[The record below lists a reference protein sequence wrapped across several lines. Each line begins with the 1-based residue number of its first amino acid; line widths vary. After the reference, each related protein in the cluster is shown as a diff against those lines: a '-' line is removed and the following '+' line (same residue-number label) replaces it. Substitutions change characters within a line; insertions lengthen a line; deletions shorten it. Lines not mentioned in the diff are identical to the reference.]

1 MPALANPKH
10 EKFAQLVAAG
20 QDQTDAYRVAASP
33 KTPDNPGVSV
43 RAHLWANKDE
53 ISSRIAEL
61 RTMISDRVEKVYAEI
76 TVDRIAEEWRRIAF
90 LDPRRIVSEEGGL
103 INPKDLPEDVAAAI
117 SSIEWTDKGGLK
129 LRFWDKNVALTGLAK
144 WRRMLVEQHE
154 HGRPGEFG
162 LPRQPDEARELLD
175 RIRAEKALAKGAA
188 PVALPGKERA

>member
-1 MPALANPKH
+1 MPALPNPKW
-10 EKFAQLVAAG
+10 EKFAQLVANGASQAEAYKTAVSAG
-20 QDQTDAYRVAASP
+20 IKRVSIDQSASRLMADEKVA
-33 KTPDNPGVSV
+33 
-43 RAHLWANKDE
+43 
-53 ISSRIAEL
+53 SRIEEL
-61 RTMISDRVEKVYAEI
+61 QEIAARHIDKAYAEI